1 MGDAIFFLCMA
12 GIICF
17 GIWAAMV
24 QPNQAR
30 ERIVM
35 QALEIYKLELKAKI
49 TKDNSLALHMLR
61 GLGAEEKI
69 KEQDHHGN
77 DQR

>member
-1 MGDAIFFLCMA
+1 MGDVIFPLCVA

-17 GIWAAMV
+17 GIWATIV

-35 QALEIYKLELKAKI
+35 QALEIYKLELKAQI
-49 TKDNSLALHMLR
+49 TKDNSLALPMLKE
-61 GLGAEEKI
+61 LGAEDKI
-69 KEQDHHGN
+69 KEQDHGN

>member
-1 MGDAIFFLCMA
+1 MRDVAFFLCLA
-12 GIICF
+12 VIICF
-17 GIWAAMV
+17 YLWAGMV

-35 QALEIYKLELKAKI
+35 QALEIYKLELKAQI
-49 TKDNSLALHMLR
+49 TKANSLALPMLKE
-61 GLGAEEKI
+61 LGAEEKI
-69 KEQDHHGN
+69 KEQDHGN

>member
-1 MGDAIFFLCMA
+1 MRDVAFALCVA
-12 GIICF
+12 GILCF
-17 GIWAAMV
+17 GLWAAMV

-35 QALEIYKLELKAKI
+35 RTLEIYELELKAKI
-49 TKDNSLALHMLR
+49 TKDNSLALPMLK

-69 KEQDHHGN
+69 KEQDHGN

>member
-1 MGDAIFFLCMA
+1 MGDVIFPLCIA

-17 GIWAAMV
+17 GIWATMV

-35 QALEIYKLELKAKI
+35 RTLEIYELELKAKI
-49 TKDNSLALHMLR
+49 TKEDSLARPMLKE
-61 GLGAEEKI
+61 LGAEEKI
-69 KEQDHHGN
+69 KEQDHGD

>member
-1 MGDAIFFLCMA
+1 MGDVIFPLCVA

-17 GIWAAMV
+17 GIWATMV

-30 ERIVM
+30 ERVVM
-35 QALEIYKLELKAKI
+35 RTLEIYELELKAKI
-49 TKDNSLALHMLR
+49 TKDNSLALPMLKK
-61 GLGAEEKI
+61 LGAEEKI
-69 KEQDHHGN
+69 KEQDHGN

>member
-1 MGDAIFFLCMA
+1 MRDVIFPLCIA

-17 GIWAAMV
+17 YLWAGIV

-30 ERIVM
+30 ERVVM
-35 QALEIYKLELKAKI
+35 RTLEIYELELKAKI
-49 TKDNSLALHMLR
+49 TKDNSLALPMLKE
-61 GLGAEEKI
+61 LGAEENI
-69 KEQDHHGN
+69 KEQDHGN

>member
-1 MGDAIFFLCMA
+1 MGDVIFPLCIA

-17 GIWAAMV
+17 GIWAGTV

-35 QALEIYKLELKAKI
+35 RTLEIYELELKAKI
-49 TKDNSLALHMLR
+49 TKDNSLALPMLKE
-61 GLGAEEKI
+61 LGAEEKI
-69 KEQDHHGN
+69 KEQDHGN

>member
-1 MGDAIFFLCMA
+1 MGDVIFSLCMA

-35 QALEIYKLELKAKI
+35 RTLEIYELELKAQI
-49 TKDNSLALHMLR
+49 TKDNSLALPMLKE
-61 GLGAEEKI
+61 LGAEEKI
-69 KEQDHHGN
+69 KEQDHGN

>member
-1 MGDAIFFLCMA
+1 MGGVIFSLCMA

-35 QALEIYKLELKAKI
+35 QTLEIYELELKAKI
-49 TKDNSLALHMLR
+49 TKDNSLALPMLKE
-61 GLGAEEKI
+61 LGAEEKI
-69 KEQDHHGN
+69 KEQDHGN

>member
-1 MGDAIFFLCMA
+1 MGDVIFPLCIA

-17 GIWAAMV
+17 GIWATMV
-24 QPNQAR
+24 QPHQAR

-35 QALEIYKLELKAKI
+35 RTLEIYELELKAKI
-49 TKDNSLALHMLR
+49 TKDNSLALPMLKE
-61 GLGAEEKI
+61 LGAEDKI
-69 KEQDHHGN
+69 KEQDHGN

>member
-1 MGDAIFFLCMA
+1 MRDVAFFLCLA
-12 GIICF
+12 VIICF
-17 GIWAAMV
+17 YLWAGMV

-35 QALEIYKLELKAKI
+35 RTLEIYELELKAKI
-49 TKDNSLALHMLR
+49 TKDNSLALPMLKE
-61 GLGAEEKI
+61 LGAEEKI
-69 KEQDHHGN
+69 KEQDHGN

>member
-1 MGDAIFFLCMA
+1 MGDVAFALCVA

-17 GIWAAMV
+17 GIWATMV

-35 QALEIYKLELKAKI
+35 RTLEIYELELKAKI
-49 TKDNSLALHMLR
+49 TKDNSLALPMLKE
-61 GLGAEEKI
+61 LGAEEKI
-69 KEQDHHGN
+69 KEQDHGN

>member
-1 MGDAIFFLCMA
+1 MGDVAFALCVA

-17 GIWAAMV
+17 GIWTAIV

-30 ERIVM
+30 ERVVM
-35 QALEIYKLELKAKI
+35 RTLEIYELELQAKI
-49 TKDNSLALHMLR
+49 TKDNSLALPMLKE
-61 GLGAEEKI
+61 LGAEEKI
-69 KEQDHHGN
+69 KEQDHGN

>member
-1 MGDAIFFLCMA
+1 MGDVIFSLCMA

-35 QALEIYKLELKAKI
+35 QTLEIYELELKAKI
-49 TKDNSLALHMLR
+49 TKDNSLALPMLKE
-61 GLGAEEKI
+61 LGAEEKI
-69 KEQDHHGN
+69 KEQDHGN

>member
-1 MGDAIFFLCMA
+1 MGDVIFPLCIA

-17 GIWAAMV
+17 GIWATMV

-35 QALEIYKLELKAKI
+35 QALEIYKLELEAKI
-49 TKDNSLALHMLR
+49 TKDNSLALPMLR
-61 GLGAEEKI
+61 ELGAEEKI
-69 KEQDHHGN
+69 KEQDHGN

>member
-1 MGDAIFFLCMA
+1 MGGVIFSLCMA

-35 QALEIYKLELKAKI
+35 QALEIYELELKAKI
-49 TKDNSLALHMLR
+49 TKDNSLALPMLKE
-61 GLGAEEKI
+61 LGAEEKI
-69 KEQDHHGN
+69 KEQDHGN

>member
-1 MGDAIFFLCMA
+1 MMRDVAFVLCVA
-12 GIICF
+12 GILCF
-17 GIWAAMV
+17 GLWAGTV

-35 QALEIYKLELKAKI
+35 RTLEIYELELKAKI
-49 TKDNSLALHMLR
+49 TKDNSLALPCR
-61 GLGAEEKI
+61 ELGAEEKI
-69 KEQDHHGN
+69 KEQDHGN

>member
-1 MGDAIFFLCMA
+1 MRDVAFGLCVA

-17 GIWAAMV
+17 GLWAGTV

-30 ERIVM
+30 ERVVM
-35 QALEIYKLELKAKI
+35 RTLEIYELELKARI
-49 TKDNSLALHMLR
+49 SEDNSLALPLLKE
-61 GLGAEEKI
+61 LGAEEKI
-69 KEQDHHGN
+69 KEQDHGN

>member
-1 MGDAIFFLCMA
+1 MGGVIFSLCMA

-35 QALEIYKLELKAKI
+35 RTLEIFELELKAKI
-49 TKDNSLALHMLR
+49 TKDNSLALPMLKE
-61 GLGAEEKI
+61 LGAEEKI
-69 KEQDHHGN
+69 KEQDHGN